1 MKRYGL
7 RDDQFARIE
16 LLLPGRRGAVGR
28 NSELGNRVFVEAVI
42 WKFRSGAPWRDLP
55 ERFGGWKNTHK
66 RFSRWAASGVWK
78 NLFKALADDPD
89 NEYAMID
96 ATIVR
101 AHQHSAGARK
111 KGAVTKPSAV
121 RAVVSRQKSM

>member
-1 MKRYGL
+1 MNRKGL

-16 LLLPGRRGAVGR
+16 NLLPGRPGNVGR
-28 NSELGNRVFVEAVI
+28 DSVKGNRFFVNAVI
-42 WKFRSGAPWRDLP
+42 WKFRTGVPWRDLP
-55 ERFGGWKNTHK
+55 ERFGAWKNIHT
-66 RFSRWAASGVWK
+66 RFSRWATNGVWES
-78 NLFKALADDPD
+78 LFKALADDPD

-111 KGAVTKPSAV
+111 KKASTKP
-121 RAVVSRQKSM
+121 